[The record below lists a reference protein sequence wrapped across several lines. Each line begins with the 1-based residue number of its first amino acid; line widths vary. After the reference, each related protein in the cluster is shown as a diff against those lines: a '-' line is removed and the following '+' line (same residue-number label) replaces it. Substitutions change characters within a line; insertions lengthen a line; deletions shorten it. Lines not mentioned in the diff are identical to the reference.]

1 MSDRSKHWFRLS
13 PNETNVGPL
22 ENKYRYI
29 LAHNPNLLKSI
40 DLKKANLV
48 KFQPNSDLLYGVI
61 AGHGHVFLSG
71 SGR

>member
-1 MSDRSKHWFRLS
+1 MG
-13 PNETNVGPL
+13 TL
-22 ENKYRYI
+22 ENISRYI
-29 LAHNPNLLKSI
+29 LARNPNLLKSI
-40 DLKKANLV
+40 DLKKANLA